1 MRREL
6 MGSEDD
12 ETLNDGDYS
21 FDDYEYEEEY
31 I

>member
-1 MRREL
+1 

-12 ETLNDGDYS
+12 ETLNNGDYS

-31 I
+31 IYDKL